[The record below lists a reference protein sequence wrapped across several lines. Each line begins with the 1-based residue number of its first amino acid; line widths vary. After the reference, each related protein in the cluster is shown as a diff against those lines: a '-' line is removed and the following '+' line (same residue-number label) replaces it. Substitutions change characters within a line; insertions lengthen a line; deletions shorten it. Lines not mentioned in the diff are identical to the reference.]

1 MLKFWGNPGI
11 WLNDSFNPLSYIR
24 SELNYLLCEKGW
36 LVFKNLL
43 KSAIRFYY
51 KNQEDTRLRN
61 NLV

>member
-36 LVFKNLL
+36 LIFIKV
-43 KSAIRFYY
+43 
-51 KNQEDTRLRN
+51 
-61 NLV
+61 